1 MHARDIMTTRVITVG
16 EDTEIAEIAK
26 RLLEN
31 RISALPVIDPDGRI
45 VGMVSEG
52 DLMRRPESETERHP
66 SWWLSLLLLPEQK
79 AMSYVKSHGHHAA
92 DVMTRPVVTVADNAS
107 LEEIAETL
115 ERHRIKRVPVV
126 RDGKLVGIV
135 SRANLLH
142 GLVARQSGASPSID
156 DRKIKA
162 AVEKNLSEA
171 GVRNQ
176 LLNVV
181 VSGGVVHVWGVVVT
195 ANEQAAV
202 KVAAE
207 NAPDV
212 KEVRAN
218 VEVLPSYMRPFVR
231 AG

>member
-1 MHARDIMTTRVITVG
+1 MQARDIMTTRVITVG

-31 RISALPVIDPDGRI
+31 GISALPVIDPDGRI

-79 AMSYVKSHGHHAA
+79 AISYVKSHGRHAA
-92 DVMTRPVVTVADNAS
+92 DVMSRGVVTVADNAS

-115 ERHRIKRVPVV
+115 EKHRIKRVPVV
-126 RDGKLVGIV
+126 RDGKLAGIV

-142 GLVARQSGASPSID
+142 GLVARHSGASPSMD
-156 DRKIKA
+156 DQKIKA
-162 AVEKNLSEA
+162 ELEKNLSDA
-171 GVRNQ
+171 GVRTQ

-195 ANEQAAV
+195 ADEQAAV

-207 NAPDV
+207 NAPGV

-218 VEVLPSYMRPFVR
+218 VEALPSYMRPFVR